1 MFIPS
6 RTKARTEGRMASA
19 RIDRPRATPSPPPSF
34 AEYNRVALTS
44 PVNREGVAL
53 SAGAEGVIV
62 HDHAD
67 GSYSVEF
74 EKPTFEV
81 VTIFATELKA
91 VG

>member
-1 MFIPS
+1 
-6 RTKARTEGRMASA
+6 MASV
-19 RIDRPRATPSPPPSF
+19 RIDRPRATPSPNPGF
-34 AEYNRVALTS
+34 AEYSRVALTT
-44 PVNREGVAL
+44 PINREGVAL

-74 EKPTFEV
+74 EKPAFEV

>member
-1 MFIPS
+1 
-6 RTKARTEGRMASA
+6 MASV
-19 RIDRPRATPSPPPSF
+19 RIERPRPAPSPRPGF
-34 AEYNRVALTS
+34 GEYSRVALTT
-44 PVNREGVAL
+44 PINREGVAL

-74 EKPTFEV
+74 EKPAFEV